1 MDILWMIGGFALI
14 LTPII
19 FIHELGHFLVARL
32 FHIRIE
38 EFGIGFPPRAVVLF
52 ERNGTI
58 YSLNWIP
65 LGGFVR
71 PAGEDDPSVP
81 DGLAAASKAARFFTL
96 SAGAIFNF
104 VFAALVFW
112 AAFTIGPPAISV
124 GAVDDDSP
132 AMAAGLQAGDIVLE
146 VNGQPVRDSLTLV
159 NEISAHAGEP
169 VGLLVERDGEE
180 TLLSVV
186 PRVEGEFDPAQEGA
200 IGIQLAQTADRRY
213 SLSPAEAFGEAT
225 RSVANIITLTLR
237 VPLMLFRGEI
247 SGEEARPVGVVGI
260 SQIAGATAEYTAST
274 GDWFQLLN
282 IVGWISTALGFTN
295 LLPIPA
301 LDGGR
306 ILFVLVEAIR
316 GRRIEPEREGMVHLV
331 GMLFLLA
338 LMFLLIIQDI
348 RNPIL
353 P

>member
-1 MDILWMIGGFALI
+1 MDILWMVGGFALI

-19 FIHELGHFLVARL
+19 FIHELGHFLAARYAK
-32 FHIRIE
+32 IKID

-52 ERNGTI
+52 ERGGTI

-65 LGGFVR
+65 FGGFVR
-71 PAGEDDPSVP
+71 LAGEDDPTVP
-81 DGLAAASKAARFFTL
+81 GGLAAATKAARFLTL
-96 SAGAIFNF
+96 IAGSLFNF

-112 AAFTIGPPAISV
+112 AAFMIGPPAISI
-124 GAVDDDSP
+124 GEVDDGSP
-132 AMAAGLQAGDIVLE
+132 AMTAGLEAGDIILE
-146 VNGQPVRDSLTLV
+146 VNGEPVRDTLALV

-169 VGLLVERDGEE
+169 VSLLVERDGEQE
-180 TLLSVV
+180 ELSVV
-186 PRVEGEFDPAQEGA
+186 PRREGEFDPAREGA
-200 IGIQLAQTADRRY
+200 IGIQLAQATGRRY
-213 SLSPAEAFGEAT
+213 SLNPAEALGEAAS
-225 RSVANIITLTLR
+225 SVANIVTLTLR
-237 VPLMLFRGEI
+237 VPLMLVRGEI

-260 SQIAGATAEYTAST
+260 SQIAGATAQYTAST

-306 ILFVLVEAIR
+306 ILFVMVEAVR

>member
-1 MDILWMIGGFALI
+1 MDILWMVGGFALI

-32 FHIRIE
+32 FKIRVE

-71 PAGEDDPSVP
+71 PAGEDDPTVP
-81 DGLAAASKAARFFTL
+81 GGLAAASKTARFFTL
-96 SAGAIFNF
+96 SAGSIFNF

-112 AAFTIGPPAISV
+112 AAFLIGPPAIAV
-124 GAVDDDSP
+124 GGVDEDSP
-132 AMAAGLQAGDIVLE
+132 AMTAGLEPGDIILE
-146 VNGQPVRDSLTLV
+146 VNGQPVRDTLTLV
-159 NEISAHAGEP
+159 NEISANAGEP
-169 VGLLVERDGEE
+169 VSILVERDGEQE
-180 TLLSVV
+180 LLSVV
-186 PRVEGEFDPAQEGA
+186 PRREGEYDPAREGA
-200 IGIQLAQTADRRY
+200 IGIHLTQTADRRY
-213 SLSPAEAFGEAT
+213 SLNPVEALGEAT
-225 RSVANIITLTLR
+225 SSVANIVTLTLR

-247 SGEEARPVGVVGI
+247 SSEEARPVGVVGI

-282 IVGWISTALGFTN
+282 IVAWISTALGFTN

-306 ILFVLVEAIR
+306 LLFVLVEAVR